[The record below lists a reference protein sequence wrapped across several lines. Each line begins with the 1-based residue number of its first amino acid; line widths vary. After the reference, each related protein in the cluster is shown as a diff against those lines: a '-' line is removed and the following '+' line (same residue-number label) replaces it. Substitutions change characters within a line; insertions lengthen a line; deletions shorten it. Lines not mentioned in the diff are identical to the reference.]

1 MYVTIKINKSMIR
14 EVCDKT
20 VGDVIELSVPYDN
33 TNIIEKN
40 RVLAVLKERLGVA
53 IRLSHNVEDDGVI
66 YNINKIAKSLGFGSE
81 WYTKEICK
89 WLVK

>member
-89 WLVK
+89 

>member
-20 VGDVIELSVPYDN
+20 IGDVIELSVPYDN

-66 YNINKIAKSLGFGSE
+66 YNINKIAKSLGFGGE

-89 WLVK
+89 

>member
-1 MYVTIKINKSMIR
+1 MYVTIKINKIMIR

-20 VGDVIELSVPYDN
+20 LGDVIELSVPYDN

-89 WLVK
+89 

>member
-40 RVLAVLKERLGVA
+40 KVLAVLKERLGVA

-89 WLVK
+89 

>member
-1 MYVTIKINKSMIR
+1 MYVTIKVNKSMIR

-40 RVLAVLKERLGVA
+40 KVLAVLKERLGVA
-53 IRLSHNVEDDGVI
+53 IRLSHNVEADGVI

-89 WLVK
+89 

>member
-20 VGDVIELSVPYDN
+20 LGDVIELSVPYDN

-89 WLVK
+89 

>member
-1 MYVTIKINKSMIR
+1 MIR

-20 VGDVIELSVPYDN
+20 LGDVIELSVPYDN

-89 WLVK
+89 